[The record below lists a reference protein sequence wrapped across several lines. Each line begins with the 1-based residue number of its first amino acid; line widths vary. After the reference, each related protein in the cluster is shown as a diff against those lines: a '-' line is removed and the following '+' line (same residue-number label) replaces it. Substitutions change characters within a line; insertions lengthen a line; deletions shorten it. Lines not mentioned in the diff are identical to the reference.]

1 MEERP
6 FTERGNGPPAEA
18 YRRSSCITRSRWSIS
33 APCMLKSRHKE
44 GFGKPNLIPT
54 CSLVSGSVAAQR
66 AVTRAPS
73 ASRLCSVI
81 RFLFADIFSGFVPK
95 SRGLQ
100 HFSDATHATLEME
113 NSTRFEVT
121 TELHGRSWSAP
132 LPTDAHLRSFPLA
145 TTKCFHFQMC
155 KVLLLVLL
163 NALAVQ
169 YNNTTASADIRKG
182 IYNTLEL
189 RIYHT
194 INMNQPP

>member
-18 YRRSSCITRSRWSIS
+18 YRRSSCMTRSRWSIS

-54 CSLVSGSVAAQR
+54 CSLVSGSVAAHR

-73 ASRLCSVI
+73 ASRLCRVM
-81 RFLFADIFSGFVPK
+81 RFLFADILSVFVPK
-95 SRGLQ
+95 ERGLQ
-100 HFSDATHATLEME
+100 HRDATHATRRE

-132 LPTDAHLRSFPLA
+132 FPTYADTLPFPPA
-145 TTKCFHFQMC
+145 TANVFSSSLQLF
-155 KVLLLVLL
+155 LLVLL
-163 NALAVQ
+163 
-169 YNNTTASADIRKG
+169 TASQVHA
-182 IYNTLEL
+182 NTQRLVRLKEGYFTTQSNVVKQEFTTQL
-189 RIYHT
+189 PNR
-194 INMNQPP
+194 